1 MSVLRIL
8 TYGDDRLQTPARAVE
23 KITPEVRKL
32 IADMAET
39 LYAAKGVGLA
49 ATQVGAMVRLCV
61 VNPEP
66 RESGEEKTSKPVGH
80 RVFINPQIIWTSD
93 DDVPMSEG
101 CLSLPGIE
109 AEVYRP
115 ESIRVR
121 YRDECWRVHEEEM
134 SGLLARILQ
143 HEIDHLDGVL
153 FVDRVG
159 FVRRQVLAG
168 QLRRLR
174 KERESI
180 FVPAVLAGDKC

>member
-1 MSVLRIL
+1 MSILRIL
-8 TYGDDRLQTPARAVE
+8 TYGDDRLQTPAKAVE
-23 KITPEVRKL
+23 KITPEIRKL

-39 LYAAKGVGLA
+39 MHAAKGVGLA
-49 ATQVGAMVRLCV
+49 ATQVGVMARLCV
-61 VNPEP
+61 VNPEA
-66 RESGEEKTSKPVGH
+66 REGGGEETSKPAGH

-93 DDVPMSEG
+93 EDVPMSEG

-109 AEVYRP
+109 AEVFRP
-115 ESIRVR
+115 SAIRVR
-121 YRDECWRVHEEEM
+121 YRDERWQVREEEM

-159 FVRRQVLAG
+159 FVRRHVLAG
-168 QLRRLR
+168 QLRKLR

-180 FVPAVLAGDKC
+180 FVPAALAGDKG